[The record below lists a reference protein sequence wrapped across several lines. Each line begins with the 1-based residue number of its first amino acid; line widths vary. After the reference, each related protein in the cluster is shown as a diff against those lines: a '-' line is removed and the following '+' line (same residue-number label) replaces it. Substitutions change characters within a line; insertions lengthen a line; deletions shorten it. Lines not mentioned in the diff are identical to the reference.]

1 MRKETLLVVGF
12 LAVVLSTVA
21 VIWFFAWPAL
31 RPVRFET
38 VSNATLTI
46 EQTNQTRSL
55 DAHDTALL
63 NRWLHDHGRGWAPLT
78 SPAPSTGDVVIRGHL
93 PDGQD
98 FELAL
103 WTGVSGADWNDTAIT
118 RAKPG
123 ARFKVQS
130 FSDSDW
136 APLRSLIE
144 GQGFEK
150 TDVP

>member
-1 MRKETLLVVGF
+1 MRKETLLVFGF

-21 VIWFFAWPAL
+21 LIWYFAWPAL

-38 VSNATLTI
+38 VSDVTLTI
-46 EQTNQTRSL
+46 EQTNQTRKL
-55 DAHDTALL
+55 DAAETAQL
-63 NRWLHDHGRGWAPLT
+63 NEWLHSHTHGWAPLT
-78 SPAPSTGDVVIRGHL
+78 SPAPSTGDVVIKAHL
-93 PDGQD
+93 PDGEP

-103 WTGVSGADWNDTAIT
+103 WTGISGADWNDTAIT
-118 RAKPG
+118 RANPK

-130 FSDSDW
+130 FDDQGW
-136 APLRSLIE
+136 APLRRLIE